1 MTAIKQYSQDQLAA
15 QPIGYWAREAANLVI
30 GGLRAALAEENLT
43 QPHWWTLNHVAAAPA
58 HWKRAALTEKLTAYD
73 DQDTDFEAL
82 YDDLAARGWLTET
95 DGVLTLTEQGEAG
108 RVRAHDRN
116 AKVHARMRE
125 GMDDAAYAAT
135 IDGLRRMVANLGG
148 SGDLPG

>member
-1 MTAIKQYSQDQLAA
+1 MTTTKTYTQDQLAA

-43 QPHWWTLNHVAAAPA
+43 QPHWWTLNHVSASPA
-58 HWKRAALTEKLTAYD
+58 HWKRAALTEKLAPYD
-73 DQDTDFEAL
+73 DQDTDFDAV
-82 YDDLAARGWLTET
+82 YDDLAARGWLTQV

-108 RVRAHDRN
+108 RVRARDRN
-116 AKVHARMRE
+116 AKVHAQMRE
-125 GMDDAAYAAT
+125 GVDDAAYAAT

-148 SGDLPG
+148 SGDLPV

>member
-1 MTAIKQYSQDQLAA
+1 MTIKEYTQDQLAA
-15 QPIGYWAREAANLVI
+15 QPIGYWAREAAGLAI

-43 QPHWWTLNHVAAAPA
+43 QPHWWTLNHVAASPA
-58 HWKRAALTEKLTAYD
+58 HWKRAALTEKLTPYD
-73 DQDTDFEAL
+73 DQHTDFDAL
-82 YDDLAARGWLTET
+82 YDDLAARGWLTEA

-125 GMDDAAYAAT
+125 GVDDAAYAAT

>member
-1 MTAIKQYSQDQLAA
+1 MTIKEYSQDQLAA
-15 QPIGYWAREAANLVI
+15 QPIGYWAREAGNLVI

-43 QPHWWTLNHVAAAPA
+43 QPHWWTLNHVAGSPA

-73 DQDTDFEAL
+73 DQDTDFDAL
-82 YDDLAARGWLTET
+82 YDDLAARGWLTEA

-125 GMDDAAYAAT
+125 GVDDAAYAAT

>member
-1 MTAIKQYSQDQLAA
+1 MTTTRTYTQDQLAA

-43 QPHWWTLNHVAAAPA
+43 QPHWWTLNHVAASPA
-58 HWKRAALTEKLTAYD
+58 SWKRAALTEKLTPYD
-73 DQDTDFEAL
+73 DQDTDFDAL

-95 DGVLTLTEQGEAG
+95 DGALTLTDAGEAG
-108 RVRAHDRN
+108 RLRARDRN
-116 AKVHARMRE
+116 AKVHVRMRE
-125 GMDDAAYAAT
+125 GVDDAAYAAT
-135 IDGLRRMVANLGG
+135 VDGLRRMVANLGG